1 MFEKIKLGK
10 IGFSKFF
17 LGYLFCISGNLVC
30 STQHFT
36 RSYII
41 DKVCRHMGNVYYIS
55 CIRCQVSLCYF
66 VLSAIETVTQQIV
79 CLFFLTSFHSK
90 VLKSHSSHEL
100 CFLLV
105 DIRLHS
111 CGIRMILNYIKT
123 ITDSQVILLL
133 QTITI

>member
-1 MFEKIKLGK
+1 MFKKIKLGK
-10 IGFSKFF
+10 IGFSNFF
-17 LGYLFCISGNLVC
+17 LGYLFAFLGNLVY

-36 RSYII
+36 RSCII
-41 DKVCRHMGNVYYIS
+41 DKVCRHMGNVYIS

-79 CLFFLTSFHSK
+79 CLLFLTSFHSK

-105 DIRLHS
+105 DISLHS

>member
-1 MFEKIKLGK
+1 
-10 IGFSKFF
+10 
-17 LGYLFCISGNLVC
+17 
-30 STQHFT
+30 
-36 RSYII
+36 
-41 DKVCRHMGNVYYIS
+41 MGNVYIS

-133 QTITI
+133 QTITIWNTYIVWISESVKSSMWHILVLQSTKIGCGHNRSYYFPIRWKWRETR